1 MQFPFVQKPTAKKPS
16 KLDNQMYLSPQK
28 TLELPANQP
37 ESFPGGTWRDR
48 NRKEMKRTIF
58 KWVPVLAVIKP
69 VKFYKKTTIKRTF
82 CLVKRLVTSAKG
94 FLSWNEE
101 KRKRQQKEEKY
112 VRFLLEETG
121 THLPVHHGRIFCNL
135 DMDCFAMVVLLQFLT
150 AAARHVSRDLPAIYL
165 AVGCTWIN
173 HKCRDVAEG
182 RLAYMINL
190 ADTAHLFL
198 KIMHYFYE
206 LLS

>member
-1 MQFPFVQKPTAKKPS
+1 MKKNNFS
-16 KLDNQMYLSPQK
+16 VSSGSCSDEQVKL
-28 TLELPANQP
+28 
-37 ESFPGGTWRDR
+37 
-48 NRKEMKRTIF
+48 
-58 KWVPVLAVIKP
+58 
-69 VKFYKKTTIKRTF
+69 KKQSNKTF

-101 KRKRQQKEEKY
+101 KRKRIQKEEKY

-121 THLPVHHGRIFCNL
+121 AHLPVHHGHIFCNL

-150 AAARHVSRDLPAIYL
+150 AVVCYFSRDLPAIYL
-165 AVGCTWIN
+165 AVGCTRIN

-190 ADTAHLFL
+190 ADTATHFFKSCIFHRIKPVCLQVKWESKTKYLGKSTMYSFL
-198 KIMHYFYE
+198 PYY
-206 LLS
+206 LR

>member
-1 MQFPFVQKPTAKKPS
+1 M
-16 KLDNQMYLSPQK
+16 
-28 TLELPANQP
+28 
-37 ESFPGGTWRDR
+37 
-48 NRKEMKRTIF
+48 
-58 KWVPVLAVIKP
+58 
-69 VKFYKKTTIKRTF
+69 
-82 CLVKRLVTSAKG
+82 KRLVTSAKRL
-94 FLSWNEE
+94 LSWNEE

-121 THLPVHHGRIFCNL
+121 MHLPVHHGRIFCNL
-135 DMDCFAMVVLLQFLT
+135 NMDCFATVVLLQFLT

-190 ADTAHLFL
+190 ADTAHLLL

-206 LLS
+206 FHRIKPVCSQVKWESKTKYLGESTMYSFLPYYLR